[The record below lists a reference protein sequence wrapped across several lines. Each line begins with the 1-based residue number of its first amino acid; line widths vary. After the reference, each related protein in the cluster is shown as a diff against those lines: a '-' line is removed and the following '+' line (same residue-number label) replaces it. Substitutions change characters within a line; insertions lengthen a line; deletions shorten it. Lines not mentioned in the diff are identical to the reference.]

1 MGRRPRGKIMSRAL
15 KRVEGINVVPL
26 IDVVLVLLAIVLT
39 LSTFVA
45 SGQIKLDL
53 PQASSVTKAPLKSVE
68 ISIDNKGLIYLDGT
82 LVSKDTLVAKL
93 STITPEDAVSV
104 RGDTQ
109 SMFGDFVFIMDSVK
123 KQGVTKISIIT
134 QPNKG

>member
-1 MGRRPRGKIMSRAL
+1 MSRAL

-68 ISIDNKGLIYLDGT
+68 ISIDNKGLIYLDGA
-82 LVSKDTLVAKL
+82 LVTKETLVAKL
-93 STITPEDAVSV
+93 SSVTPEDAVSV

>member
-1 MGRRPRGKIMSRAL
+1 MSRAL